1 MTGVARGRL
10 PTHSAYNE
18 VKGRSVASLDYR
30 HFTDMI
36 LMSLKAIPPGRVAKG

>member
-10 PTHSAYNE
+10 PSHPAYNE

-30 HFTDMI
+30 HFTDVI
-36 LMSLKAIPPGRVAKG
+36 LVSLKAILPGWVANS